1 MRRSDFTSLT
11 GGQWFY
17 VKAILQKQNRS
28 AGMYKAVLPQT
39 IASIPLPEILIMI
52 NTLNEIPSMQS
63 ALRNGKY

>member
-1 MRRSDFTSLT
+1 M
-11 GGQWFY
+11 
-17 VKAILQKQNRS
+17 QKQNRS